1 MTATNLVFVMLSW
14 NAAKSQVWHQLSSVA
29 SLKEN
34 AIQTWIFGLS
44 RSVAAIRTREHVLA
58 PNLPTADDLKKELLL
73 ENLFEELYVVT
84 TNGKVVVSTETGN
97 VGKVLVGKE
106 YFSSLF
112 TYGFV
117 SRPFYDLT
125 RQTMQVVASAPLTD
139 RSGTVASLAGLANLT
154 ILEGVMAERTG
165 LGTTGETYLVGPNG
179 TVITPT
185 LAKKRNDVVRLAGVE
200 TAAKG
205 ILTEESTYQ
214 TASGTPMVAA
224 FRWISSL
231 GVVLVAEQTQAEALA
246 PSLQILT
253 VNLWLEGLFI
263 LLAGI
268 ISLLVSRSLARPLD
282 ALATTAQ
289 KIFGGDL
296 GVLAREDGAWELVQ
310 MGRAFNAMTTRLRGS
325 ISELTAYKQN
335 LEGLVA
341 QRTMDLEVAL
351 GRAEESDRLKS
362 SFLATMSHEL
372 RTPLNSII
380 GFTGILSQGLVGPI
394 NEEQKKQLGFVMNS
408 SRHLLE
414 LISDILDISKIEA
427 GELKI
432 ESVDFDLP
440 TVIARAVKSLEPL
453 AQKKHL
459 DLDCQISS
467 EVGIMV
473 GDPRRVEQILLNL
486 LSNAVKFTDTG
497 AVKIR
502 CECAD
507 AQLRVQVTDSGPGIR
522 PEDKSRLFRPFQQLD
537 AGLNRVHQ
545 GTGLG
550 LSICLRLVELMGGAI
565 GVESVP
571 GEGSTFSFSL
581 PLVPRSTP

>member
-1 MTATNLVFVMLSW
+1 
-14 NAAKSQVWHQLSSVA
+14 
-29 SLKEN
+29 
-34 AIQTWIFGLS
+34 
-44 RSVAAIRTREHVLA
+44 
-58 PNLPTADDLKKELLL
+58 
-73 ENLFEELYVVT
+73 
-84 TNGKVVVSTETGN
+84 
-97 VGKVLVGKE
+97 
-106 YFSSLF
+106 
-112 TYGFV
+112 
-117 SRPFYDLT
+117 
-125 RQTMQVVASAPLTD
+125 
-139 RSGTVASLAGLANLT
+139 
-154 ILEGVMAERTG
+154 
-165 LGTTGETYLVGPNG
+165 
-179 TVITPT
+179 
-185 LAKKRNDVVRLAGVE
+185 
-200 TAAKG
+200 
-205 ILTEESTYQ
+205 
-214 TASGTPMVAA
+214 
-224 FRWISSL
+224 
-231 GVVLVAEQTQAEALA
+231 
-246 PSLQILT
+246 
-253 VNLWLEGLFI
+253 
-263 LLAGI
+263 
-268 ISLLVSRSLARPLD
+268 
-282 ALATTAQ
+282 
-289 KIFGGDL
+289 
-296 GVLAREDGAWELVQ
+296 
-310 MGRAFNAMTTRLRGS
+310 MTTRLRGS

-502 CECAD
+502 CECVD